1 LDFLSFSDTVDSS
14 EYGSKVYGPG
24 DVPLGLPVVAVGVL
38 SLLGLLGKGI
48 LLMNSMYCEPGS
60 YNLLLSH
67 KV

>member
-1 LDFLSFSDTVDSS
+1 MKIR
-14 EYGSKVYGPG
+14 GS
-24 DVPLGLPVVAVGVL
+24 LPTKRVV